1 MRIGNLFY
9 EEKEDGAFD
18 IGFIDENVPVFNNQT
33 YILTCHLDK
42 KNYQKFKKKIGSL
55 DNIVK
60 LFSDK
65 FYVNEFNKFCNKHEI
80 KYTHKVRIGD

>member
-9 EEKEDGAFD
+9 EEKQDGTFD
-18 IGFIDENVPVFNNQT
+18 IGFIEENVQVFKGKT
-33 YILTCHLDK
+33 YKLTCTLDK
-42 KNYQKFKKKIGSL
+42 KNYKKFKKHIGSL

-65 FYVNEFNKFCNKHEI
+65 FYINEFNDFCNKHEI
-80 KYTHKVRIGD
+80 RYTNKVRIGD

>member
-9 EEKEDGAFD
+9 EEKEDGVFD

-33 YILTCHLDK
+33 YRLTCHLDK

-60 LFSDK
+60 LFSDR
-65 FYVNEFNKFCNKHEI
+65 FYVNEFNKFCNKYEI
-80 KYTHKVRIGD
+80 KYTHKVKIGD

>member
-9 EEKEDGAFD
+9 EEKEDETFD
-18 IGFIDENVPVFNNQT
+18 IGFIEENVKVFNNQT
-33 YILTCHLDK
+33 YKLTCHLDK
-42 KNYQKFKKKIGSL
+42 NNYQKFKKKIGSL

-65 FYVNEFNKFCNKHEI
+65 FYVKHEI

>member
-9 EEKEDGAFD
+9 EEKEDGTFD
-18 IGFIDENVPVFNNQT
+18 IGFIEENVKVFNHQT
-33 YILTCHLDK
+33 YKLTCHLDK

-55 DNIVK
+55 ENIVK

-80 KYTHKVRIGD
+80 KYTHEVRIGD

>member
-9 EEKEDGAFD
+9 EEKEDGTFD
-18 IGFIDENVPVFNNQT
+18 IGFIDENVPVFNHRT
-33 YILTCHLDK
+33 YKLTCHLDK
-42 KNYQKFKKKIGSL
+42 KNYQKFKKKVGSL

-60 LFSDK
+60 LFSDR

>member
-9 EEKEDGAFD
+9 EEKEDGTFD
-18 IGFIDENVPVFNNQT
+18 IGFIDENVSVFNHQT
-33 YILTCHLDK
+33 YKLTCHLDK
-42 KNYQKFKKKIGSL
+42 KNYQKFKKKVGSL

-60 LFSDK
+60 LFSDR
-65 FYVNEFNKFCNKHEI
+65 FHVNEFNKFCNKHEI

>member
-9 EEKEDGAFD
+9 EEKEDGTFD
-18 IGFIDENVPVFNNQT
+18 IGFIEENVKVFNNQA
-33 YILTCHLDK
+33 YRLTCHLDK

-65 FYVNEFNKFCNKHEI
+65 FYVNEFNSFCNKHEI
-80 KYTHKVRIGD
+80 RYTHKVRIGD